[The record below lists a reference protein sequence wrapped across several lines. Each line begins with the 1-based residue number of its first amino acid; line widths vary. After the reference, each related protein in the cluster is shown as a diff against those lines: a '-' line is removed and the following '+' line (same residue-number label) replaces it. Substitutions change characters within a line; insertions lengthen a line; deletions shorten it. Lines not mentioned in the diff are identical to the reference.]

1 MKRHIAGLLFLI
13 AAVPGLFAGGDLEK
27 AVEFRKTEQFRDA
40 ELLLKKYASP
50 AQFESL
56 SPAEKIE
63 FLRCT
68 LELAHIRA
76 LKDDVPG
83 ALALLN
89 WAEGR
94 PDPYQRAIS
103 CLKYAEILLDIGEM
117 ERASAYLKDA
127 DKIIAGQV
135 KDADAGAAIGQE
147 GGSKTDTG
155 SGWRDLRDEADVLKA
170 EIESEALKKKYGA
183 SYGNYVKLRRMQV
196 LLKRSKTPRYR
207 KEALEL
213 ADELMETDPASQFAA
228 AAGYLKG
235 EFLASGLEEN
245 SPKKEIK
252 EAKDY
257 LEKFVKRDP
266 DGLYRGEALMLLGKI
281 SLEIEWNAKE
291 AEKYYSQALSWFRK
305 ARERKDAMSLY
316 APMSDDLKK
325 QTQPTQKPTTLNE
338 WKRIV
343 YHDED
348 PLKLYNTANA
358 PVWYVDD
365 KEKECIIMVGMFHFE
380 RKEYDDA
387 LKMWEKLLKLDTDIN
402 RLQAMNFPN
411 VLHRFR
417 IACKTKKLI
426 VSEKLRNQMSD
437 QFRLPM
443 LWGEIL
449 FGLEK
454 FDRAREFFLKINK
467 KAKTKTDKVCALLA
481 LGESTQMRDNGC
493 PDRKKRLKL
502 AQETFGRTYELLKGS
517 KTQEEHDILVRYIGF
532 LQQSSTTTMD
542 AVPLAREFLKKYTE
556 EDPNY
561 PWMLRAVL
569 IYELSRKNVQEV
581 RRIYKKIQTFKNSDV
596 IQRQFTDK
604 EHGYFVKYGY
614 DPQKEIFTKP
624 RK

>member
-1 MKRHIAGLLFLI
+1 MKRHIAGLLLLV
-13 AAVPGLFAGGDLEK
+13 AAAPCLFAGGDLEK
-27 AVEFRKTEQFRDA
+27 AVELRKAEQFRDA
-40 ELLLKKYASP
+40 ERLLKKYASP
-50 AQFESL
+50 AQFDSL

-103 CLKYAEILLDIGEM
+103 CLKYAEILLDLGET

-170 EIESEALKKKYGA
+170 EIESETLKKKYGA

-207 KEALEL
+207 KEALAL

-291 AEKYYSQALSWFRK
+291 AEKYYSQALDWFRK
-305 ARERKDAMSLY
+305 AREKRDALSLY
-316 APMSDDLKK
+316 AGMNDELKK
-325 QTQPTQKPTTLNE
+325 QVKPTQKPTTLNQ

-365 KEKECIIMVGMFHFE
+365 KEKECIIMVGMFYFE

-411 VLHRFR
+411 VLHRLR

>member
-1 MKRHIAGLLFLI
+1 MNRHIAGLLLLV
-13 AAVPGLFAGGDLEK
+13 AAAPCLFAGGDLEK
-27 AVEFRKTEQFRDA
+27 AVELRKTEQFRDA
-40 ELLLKKYASP
+40 ERLLKKYASP
-50 AQFESL
+50 AQFDSL

-135 KDADAGAAIGQE
+135 KDSEAGAAIGQE

-207 KEALEL
+207 KEALAL

-235 EFLASGLEEN
+235 EFLASGLEES

-257 LEKFVKRDP
+257 LVKFVKRDP

-325 QTQPTQKPTTLNE
+325 QTLPTQKPTTLNE

-365 KEKECIIMVGMFHFE
+365 KEKNCVYALGFLAFADGKYDVAKSYWSMLPALDSEFVTDDQFTPTVEYRLYYAVKNKEIIFRLVDKKSLDNERLRLMFNYIEFLIIIEKFQNAEQQTYKMIKMLEDDVESIVLFYCTLGFINDVEGYIIAKKKKAFE
-380 RKEYDDA
+380 FYQKALSFKKASLTAVYGETIYWYAKSLATYGDMKFNGGHEALRYYKIYLNKYKDTASPLHYYEAWYMLAYINAQIGRIADAKAIVDKRGNFFTKQDKE
-387 LKMWEKLLKLDTDIN
+387 
-402 RLQAMNFPN
+402 RLQSY
-411 VLHRFR
+411 
-417 IACKTKKLI
+417 IK
-426 VSEKLRNQMSD
+426 Q
-437 QFRLPM
+437 
-443 LWGEIL
+443 
-449 FGLEK
+449 
-454 FDRAREFFLKINK
+454 
-467 KAKTKTDKVCALLA
+467 
-481 LGESTQMRDNGC
+481 
-493 PDRKKRLKL
+493 RKK
-502 AQETFGRTYELLKGS
+502 
-517 KTQEEHDILVRYIGF
+517 
-532 LQQSSTTTMD
+532 
-542 AVPLAREFLKKYTE
+542 
-556 EDPNY
+556 
-561 PWMLRAVL
+561 
-569 IYELSRKNVQEV
+569 
-581 RRIYKKIQTFKNSDV
+581 
-596 IQRQFTDK
+596 
-604 EHGYFVKYGY
+604 
-614 DPQKEIFTKP
+614 
-624 RK
+624 

>member
-1 MKRHIAGLLFLI
+1 MKRHIAGLLLLV

-27 AVEFRKTEQFRDA
+27 AVELRKTEQFLDA
-40 ELLLKKYASP
+40 ERLLKKYASP
-50 AQFESL
+50 AQFDSL

-103 CLKYAEILLDIGEM
+103 CLKYAEILLDLGET

-127 DKIIAGQV
+127 DNIIAGQV

-170 EIESEALKKKYGA
+170 EIESETLKKKYGA

-207 KEALEL
+207 KEALAL

-235 EFLASGLEEN
+235 EFLASGLEES

-257 LEKFVKRDP
+257 LVKFVKRDP

-305 ARERKDAMSLY
+305 ARERKDAVSLY

-325 QTQPTQKPTTLNE
+325 QTLPTQKPTTLNE

-365 KEKECIIMVGMFHFE
+365 KEKECCLLLGMFKFNSE
-380 RKEYDDA
+380 NYDEA
-387 LKMWEKLLKLDTDIN
+387 LNFWENLMLVDSDIAKLQNENK
-402 RLQAMNFPN
+402 PN
-411 VLHRFR
+411 LVKRFKV
-417 IACKTKKLI
+417 ACETKKMI
-426 VSEKLRNQMSD
+426 ISEDLRRKMSGDLQLQM
-437 QFRLPM
+437 LY
-443 LWGEIL
+443 GEVL
-449 FGLEK
+449 FGAEYFSEANVVLS
-454 FDRAREFFLKINK
+454 KIKK
-467 KAKTKTDKVCALLA
+467 KAKSKIDQVSVLIA
-481 LGESTQMRDNGC
+481 LGENDSMGNTAVTS
-493 PDRKKRLKL
+493 RKEHL
-502 AQETFGRTYELLKGS
+502 AQGLNTFGKVYELLKGS
-517 KTQEEHDILVRYIGF
+517 KTTEEHDALWRFILYLRQNTNTHADAVVYTREFIKKFPRSVKYPWALRILV
-532 LQQSSTTTMD
+532 LD
-542 AVPLAREFLKKYTE
+542 HLKKKEFDQAMKRYAEIKSMKGTE
-556 EDPNY
+556 
-561 PWMLRAVL
+561 RVL
-569 IYELSRKNVQEV
+569 ESLNGS
-581 RRIYKKIQTFKNSDV
+581 FKFMGISIENG
-596 IQRQFTDK
+596 K
-604 EHGYFVKYGY
+604 FVKQGS
-614 DPQKEIFTKP
+614 TK
-624 RK
+624 

>member
-1 MKRHIAGLLFLI
+1 MKRHIAGLLLLV
-13 AAVPGLFAGGDLEK
+13 AAAPCLFAGGDLEK
-27 AVEFRKTEQFRDA
+27 AVELRKAEQFRDA

-50 AQFESL
+50 AQFDSL

-63 FLRCT
+63 FLRCA

-135 KDADAGAAIGQE
+135 KDSEAGAAIGQE

-207 KEALEL
+207 KEALAL

-235 EFLASGLEEN
+235 EFLASGLEES

-257 LEKFVKRDP
+257 LVKFVKRDP

-325 QTQPTQKPTTLNE
+325 QTLPTQKPTTLNE

-365 KEKECIIMVGMFHFE
+365 KEKNCVYALGFLAFADGKYDVAKSYWSMLPALDSEFVTDDQFTPTVEYRLYYAVKNKEIIFRLVDKKSLDNERLRLMFNYIEFLIIIEKFQNAEQQTYKMIKMLEDDVESIVLFYCTLGFINDVEGYIIAKKKKAFE
-380 RKEYDDA
+380 FYQKALSFKKASLTAVYGETIYWYAKSLATYGDMKFNGGHEALRYYKIYLNKYKDTASPLHYYEAWYMLAYINAQIGRIADAKAIVDKRGNFFTKQDKE
-387 LKMWEKLLKLDTDIN
+387 
-402 RLQAMNFPN
+402 RLQSY
-411 VLHRFR
+411 
-417 IACKTKKLI
+417 IK
-426 VSEKLRNQMSD
+426 Q
-437 QFRLPM
+437 
-443 LWGEIL
+443 
-449 FGLEK
+449 
-454 FDRAREFFLKINK
+454 
-467 KAKTKTDKVCALLA
+467 
-481 LGESTQMRDNGC
+481 
-493 PDRKKRLKL
+493 RKK
-502 AQETFGRTYELLKGS
+502 
-517 KTQEEHDILVRYIGF
+517 
-532 LQQSSTTTMD
+532 
-542 AVPLAREFLKKYTE
+542 
-556 EDPNY
+556 
-561 PWMLRAVL
+561 
-569 IYELSRKNVQEV
+569 
-581 RRIYKKIQTFKNSDV
+581 
-596 IQRQFTDK
+596 
-604 EHGYFVKYGY
+604 
-614 DPQKEIFTKP
+614 
-624 RK
+624 

>member
-1 MKRHIAGLLFLI
+1 MKRHIAGLLLLV
-13 AAVPGLFAGGDLEK
+13 AAAPCLFAGGDLEK
-27 AVEFRKTEQFRDA
+27 AVELRKAEQFRDA

-50 AQFESL
+50 AQFDSL

-63 FLRCT
+63 FLRCA

-135 KDADAGAAIGQE
+135 KDSEAGAAIGQE

-207 KEALEL
+207 KEALAL

-235 EFLASGLEEN
+235 EFLASGLEES

-252 EAKDY
+252 DAKDY
-257 LEKFVKRDP
+257 LVKFVKRDP

-325 QTQPTQKPTTLNE
+325 QTLPTQKPTTLNE

-365 KEKECIIMVGMFHFE
+365 KEKNCVYALGFLAFADGKYDVAKSYWSMLPALDSEFVTDDQFTPTVEYRLYYAVKNKEIIFRLVDKKSLDNERLRLMFNYIEFLIIIEKFQNAEQQTYKMIKMLEDDVESIVLFYCTLGFIHDVEGYIIAKKKKAFE
-380 RKEYDDA
+380 FYQKALSFKKASLTAVYGETIYWYAKSLATYGDMKFNGGHEALRYYKIYLNKYKDTASPLHYYEAWYMLAYINAQIGRIADAKAIVDKRGNFFTKQDKE
-387 LKMWEKLLKLDTDIN
+387 
-402 RLQAMNFPN
+402 RLQSY
-411 VLHRFR
+411 
-417 IACKTKKLI
+417 IK
-426 VSEKLRNQMSD
+426 Q
-437 QFRLPM
+437 
-443 LWGEIL
+443 
-449 FGLEK
+449 
-454 FDRAREFFLKINK
+454 
-467 KAKTKTDKVCALLA
+467 
-481 LGESTQMRDNGC
+481 
-493 PDRKKRLKL
+493 RKK
-502 AQETFGRTYELLKGS
+502 
-517 KTQEEHDILVRYIGF
+517 
-532 LQQSSTTTMD
+532 
-542 AVPLAREFLKKYTE
+542 
-556 EDPNY
+556 
-561 PWMLRAVL
+561 
-569 IYELSRKNVQEV
+569 
-581 RRIYKKIQTFKNSDV
+581 
-596 IQRQFTDK
+596 
-604 EHGYFVKYGY
+604 
-614 DPQKEIFTKP
+614 
-624 RK
+624 

>member
-1 MKRHIAGLLFLI
+1 MNRHIAGLLLLV
-13 AAVPGLFAGGDLEK
+13 AAAPCLFAGGDLEK
-27 AVEFRKTEQFRDA
+27 AVELRKTEQFRDA
-40 ELLLKKYASP
+40 ERLLKKYASP
-50 AQFESL
+50 AQFDSL

-103 CLKYAEILLDIGEM
+103 CLKYAEILLDIGET

-170 EIESEALKKKYGA
+170 EIESETLKKKYGA

-207 KEALEL
+207 KEALAL

-235 EFLASGLEEN
+235 EFLASGLEES

-257 LEKFVKRDP
+257 LVKFVKRDP

-291 AEKYYSQALSWFRK
+291 AEKYYSQALTWFRK
-305 ARERKDAMSLY
+305 ARERKDAVSLY

-365 KEKECIIMVGMFHFE
+365 KEKNCVYALGFLAFADGKYDVAKSYWSKLPALDPDIAAIDSRLPTVITRLLSSCELKAMMFWPEEKKDVVDKNLRLIIQHAELLMLQERFQDSVKSFKKIFGRYRDNNVKCLSRLGMGIAEDIQLNKMEAKKHFE
-380 RKEYDDA
+380 WVLNNKILNKNSYIYGRALWEFGMSQMGIGGGYKNALPKFEEYIARFPKGVFFRQADFYRLACYWHYGD
-387 LKMWEKLLKLDTDIN
+387 LD
-402 RLQAMNFPN
+402 
-411 VLHRFR
+411 
-417 IACKTKKLI
+417 K
-426 VSEKLRNQMSD
+426 
-437 QFRLPM
+437 
-443 LWGEIL
+443 
-449 FGLEK
+449 LEK
-454 FDRAREFFLKINK
+454 EFPKFKSGKDFEDVYTLELKERIS
-467 KAKTKTDKVCALLA
+467 DLR
-481 LGESTQMRDNGC
+481 MR
-493 PDRKKRLKL
+493 RKK
-502 AQETFGRTYELLKGS
+502 TS
-517 KTQEEHDILVRYIGF
+517 KDGGPE
-532 LQQSSTTTMD
+532 
-542 AVPLAREFLKKYTE
+542 K
-556 EDPNY
+556 
-561 PWMLRAVL
+561 
-569 IYELSRKNVQEV
+569 
-581 RRIYKKIQTFKNSDV
+581 
-596 IQRQFTDK
+596 
-604 EHGYFVKYGY
+604 
-614 DPQKEIFTKP
+614 
-624 RK
+624 